1 MKSINKIMNRDKI
14 VITGIGAVAPNGN
27 NVIEFWESLKQELAN
42 FSITYFNTDDHK
54 VK

>member
-1 MKSINKIMNRDKI
+1 MNRDKI

-27 NVIEFWESLKQELAN
+27 NVIEFWESLKQGI
-42 FSITYFNTDDHK
+42 SGISPITYFNTDDHK